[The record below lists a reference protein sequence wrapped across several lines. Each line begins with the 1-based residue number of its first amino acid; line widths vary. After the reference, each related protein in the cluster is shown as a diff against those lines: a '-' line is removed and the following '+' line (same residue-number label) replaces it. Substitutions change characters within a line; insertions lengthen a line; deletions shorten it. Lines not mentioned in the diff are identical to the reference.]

1 MTDRSRSEVGHL
13 DHVLLGK
20 QPAPCLKYLHSC
32 HIKDGINFLCVS
44 SEGRVRTQAG
54 EGRFWLDPDE
64 DFLPIGASD
73 NLITWRSN
81 SFFVMARVQRLDYHL
96 SRLLLRGSTLDER
109 SVEKISKFL
118 SKLQTMCLCVLSK

>member
-1 MTDRSRSEVGHL
+1 MYPQKAEL
-13 DHVLLGK
+13 EPKLG
-20 QPAPCLKYLHSC
+20 
-32 HIKDGINFLCVS
+32 
-44 SEGRVRTQAG
+44 R
-54 EGRFWLDPDE
+54 GRFWLDPDE